1 MLMPFESMILT
12 VLIKVSSFLGAI
24 DTTPLS
30 KGARF
35 PFMKHLERH
44 ELHENQR
51 EGKSPAFAISSEA
64 ATEAFNFTHLG

>member
-35 PFMKHLERH
+35 PFTKHLERH

-51 EGKSPAFAISSEA
+51 EGKCPAFAISSEA
-64 ATEAFNFTHLG
+64 ATEAFNFTYLG